1 MSKASFEFVSQRRW
15 RVRWFSFAFDV
26 FVTHDKKKGS
36 SGCTLIIHFHWMFP
50 PKILNR
56 KWFVVL
62 TVYCIEGFKW
72 LLPLLSTE
80 SLQRCFCFLVLCDS
94 KWSFDYSYVA
104 KKKKKKWLQCGRC
117 QNWETVSRQWMF

>member
-1 MSKASFEFVSQRRW
+1 
-15 RVRWFSFAFDV
+15 
-26 FVTHDKKKGS
+26 
-36 SGCTLIIHFHWMFP
+36 MFP

-104 KKKKKKWLQCGRC
+104 KKKKKNGYNVEDAKTEKQFPDNECF
-117 QNWETVSRQWMF
+117 NTA